1 MTLLRLTAS
10 SGRIHAIAEERA
22 DIEVERGARHG
33 TDDAV
38 EVRGG
43 SHGVVVR
50 VPRGTELVIGSASG
64 AVELEGPCGPVRVT
78 TRSGR
83 VSIESCTSLDVRT
96 VSGRVE
102 VAHAAGDARVKT
114 GNGRV
119 HLAEVGG
126 EAHVATVSGRV
137 EIERVGGPVRVSSVS
152 GRIDVALDGAADA
165 RADSVSGRVSIAL
178 PEGVHPEASLHS
190 ISGRCTCE
198 PEQGSDCSITAR
210 SVSGALEVVQRS

>member
-1 MTLLRLTAS
+1 MLRLTAS

-22 DIEVERGARHG
+22 DVAIERGERHESAEG
-33 TDDAV
+33 V

-43 SHGVVVR
+43 SHGLAVR
-50 VPRGTELVIGSASG
+50 VPLGTELVIGSASG
-64 AVELEGPCGPVRVT
+64 AVELQGQCGPVRVT

-83 VSIESCTSLDVRT
+83 VSIESCTSLDART
-96 VSGRVE
+96 MSGRVE
-102 VAHAAGDARVKT
+102 VARAAGDARVKT

-137 EIERVGGPVRVSSVS
+137 EIEHVGGPLRVSSVS
-152 GRIDVALDGAADA
+152 GRIEVALTGATDA
-165 RADSVSGRVSIAL
+165 RAESVSGRVSIAL
-178 PEGVHPEASLHS
+178 PEGVHPEASLRS

-198 PEQGSDCSITAR
+198 PEPGSDCSITAR